1 MSVNSSVCES
11 HPDEPWPHEQCG
23 AGMPCR
29 NPTCPLSFATE
40 TDPRTGLIRPVGD
53 PDAVWR
59 LPSNSVDA
67 CRALWSRVFDRF
79 VQLGQIRL
87 QVNLEP

>member
-59 LPSNSVDA
+59 LPSNRVDA
-67 CRALWSRVFDRF
+67 CRALWSRVFD
-79 VQLGQIRL
+79 
-87 QVNLEP
+87 